1 LRIHFSLGYAV
12 AKGLLAA
19 LLVSA
24 FIALPVAAQPPTT
37 AGGAELS
44 ARLKE
49 IESSPRQ
56 LETIAK
62 AGGKVAAFCANC
74 HGDGGNSVKPDVPNL
89 AGQNSQYLLDQMR
102 LFMDGRRKN
111 SEFKQRLIKVLSA
124 DEKVGLV
131 VFYASQPVTSKP
143 AGNPAL
149 ARKGK
154 ELYAQNCAECHED
167 NGRGTQKYARVAGQ
181 QSGYLLT
188 SLKGYRDG
196 SAARINRQ
204 MAVSI
209 EGMTDADIVALVA
222 YLSSMN

>member
-1 LRIHFSLGYAV
+1 V
-12 AKGLLAA
+12 AKTTLAV
-19 LLVSA
+19 LLVCASV
-24 FIALPVAAQPPTT
+24 ALPLSAQPLQA
-37 AGGAELS
+37 AGGQDLT

-49 IESSPRQ
+49 VEANPRQ
-56 LETIAK
+56 FDAMAK
-62 AGGKVAAFCANC
+62 AGGKVATFCANC
-74 HGDGGNSVKPDVPNL
+74 HGDGGNSVKSDVPNL
-89 AGQNSQYLLDQMR
+89 AGQNSHYLLDQMR

-111 SEFKQRLIKVLSA
+111 SEFKQRLSKVLSA
-124 DEKVGLV
+124 EEKVGLV
-131 VFYASQPVTSKP
+131 VFYASQPVIYKP
-143 AGNPAL
+143 SGTPAL

-181 QSGYLLT
+181 QPGYLLT

-196 SAARINRQ
+196 SAVRINRQ

-209 EGMTDADIVALVA
+209 EGMTDAEVGALVA

>member
-1 LRIHFSLGYAV
+1 VPKNS
-12 AKGLLAA
+12 LAA
-19 LLVSA
+19 LLVGA
-24 FIALPVAAQPPTT
+24 FIALGASAQPP
-37 AGGAELS
+37 APAASADLN

-49 IESSPRQ
+49 VESSPRQ

-62 AGGKVAAFCANC
+62 AGGKVATFCANC
-74 HGDGGNSVKPDVPNL
+74 HGEGGNSVKPDVPNL

-111 SEFKQRLIKVLSA
+111 SEFKQRLIKVLSP

-131 VFYASQPVTSKP
+131 VFYASQPVTYKAPSN
-143 AGNPAL
+143 AAL
-149 ARKGK
+149 AKKGK
-154 ELYAQNCAECHED
+154 DLYTQNCAECHEE

-181 QSGYLLT
+181 QPGYLVT

-196 SAARINRQ
+196 SAARLNRQ

>member
-1 LRIHFSLGYAV
+1 LGFAV
-12 AKGLLAA
+12 AKNSLSA
-19 LLVSA
+19 LLIGA
-24 FIALPVAAQPPTT
+24 LIAMGASAQPLAPV
-37 AGGAELS
+37 GGPDLS

-49 IESSPRQ
+49 VESNPRQ

-62 AGGKVAAFCANC
+62 AGGKVATFCANC

-89 AGQNSQYLLDQMR
+89 AGQNAQYLLDQMR

-131 VFYASQPVTSKP
+131 AFYASQPVTYK
-143 AGNPAL
+143 AAANPAL
-149 ARKGK
+149 AKKGK
-154 ELYAQNCAECHED
+154 DLYAQNCAECHED

-181 QSGYLLT
+181 QPGYLVT

-196 SAARINRQ
+196 SAARLNRQ

-209 EGMTDADIVALVA
+209 EGMTDADITALVA

>member
-1 LRIHFSLGYAV
+1 V

-19 LLVSA
+19 LLVSVLV
-24 FIALPVAAQPPTT
+24 ILPVAAQPRAP
-37 AGGAELS
+37 AGGADLS

-56 LETIAK
+56 LETLAK
-62 AGGKVAAFCANC
+62 AGGKVATFCANC

-102 LFMDGRRKN
+102 LFMEGRRKN

-131 VFYASQPVTSKP
+131 VFYASQPVTFKP
-143 AGNPAL
+143 ASNPAL
-149 ARKGK
+149 AKKGK
-154 ELYAQNCAECHED
+154 ELYTQNCAECHED
-167 NGRGTQKYARVAGQ
+167 NGWGTQKYARVAGQ
-181 QSGYLLT
+181 QSAYLLT

-209 EGMTDADIVALVA
+209 EGMTDPDIAALVS
-222 YLSSMN
+222 YMSSMN

>member
-1 LRIHFSLGYAV
+1 MPKNSLAV
-12 AKGLLAA
+12 LL
-19 LLVSA
+19 LFVLC
-24 FIALPVAAQPPTT
+24 ALPVAAQPPIPS
-37 AGGAELS
+37 GGPELV
-44 ARLKE
+44 ARLRE
-49 IESSPRQ
+49 IESDPRQ

-62 AGGKVAAFCANC
+62 AGGKVATFCANC

-89 AGQNSQYLLDQMR
+89 AGQNSQYLLEQMR
-102 LFMDGRRKN
+102 QFMDGRRKN

-131 VFYASQPVTSKP
+131 VFYASQPVAYKAPSNP
-143 AGNPAL
+143 SLAG
-149 ARKGK
+149 KGK
-154 ELYAQNCAECHED
+154 DLYAQNCAECHED

-181 QSGYLLT
+181 QPGYLLA

-196 SAARINRQ
+196 SAARLNRQ

-209 EGMTDADIVALVA
+209 EGMTDANIAALVA